1 MDPGDSCR
9 HHRLS
14 EEADFSGKDGITEGY
29 WRVDMGHQFAH
40 EREHIYISVSTLTS
54 ILTFF
59 LYVRRNARCFSDVIL
74 SIPHISH
81 ERALQTLILVSEKE
95 SSSG

>member
-9 HHRLS
+9 HLL

-40 EREHIYISVSTLTS
+40 GREHIYTSISTRTS
-54 ILTFF
+54 ILTFS
-59 LYVRRNARCFSDVIL
+59 LYVRRKARSFTDVIL

-81 ERALQTLILVSEKE
+81 ERALQTLILVTQKE